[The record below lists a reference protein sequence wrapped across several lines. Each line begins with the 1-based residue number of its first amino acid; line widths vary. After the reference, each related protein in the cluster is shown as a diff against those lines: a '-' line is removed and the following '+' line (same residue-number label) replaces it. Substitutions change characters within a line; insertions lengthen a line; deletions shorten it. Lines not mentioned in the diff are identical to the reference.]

1 MIDPTAITDKAF
13 SDAKVGA
20 EKAQEKFGDV
30 MTIMGEV
37 RMVGAAL
44 VLILLFVFVL
54 TEIYDAVEVGEGP
67 FESVADDLEN
77 IGATALG
84 LLVIALLVVAA
95 SAIMRF
101 FGQSGFGGR

>member
-1 MIDPTAITDKAF
+1 MIDPTKITDEAYKNAKA
-13 SDAKVGA
+13 
-20 EKAQEKFGDV
+20 AQPAVQRKLGDV
-30 MTIMGEV
+30 MSIMGEV

-67 FESVADDLEN
+67 FSSVADDLEN

>member
-1 MIDPTAITDKAF
+1 MIDPTKITDSAFDKAK
-13 SDAKVGA
+13 SAAPV
-20 EKAQEKFGDV
+20 AQRKLADT
-30 MTIMGEV
+30 MSIMGEV

-54 TEIYDAVEVGEGP
+54 TEIYDAVEVEEGP
-67 FESVADDLEN
+67 FSSVADDLEN